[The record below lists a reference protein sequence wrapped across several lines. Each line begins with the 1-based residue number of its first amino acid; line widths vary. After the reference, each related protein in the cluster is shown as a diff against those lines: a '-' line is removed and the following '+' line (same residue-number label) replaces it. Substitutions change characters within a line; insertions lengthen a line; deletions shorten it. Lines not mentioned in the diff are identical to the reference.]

1 VHRKPTAPALYQLQL
16 GTPYM
21 GRDPLGPGD
30 QAIEL
35 GIELDPKEP
44 FEPSANGC
52 PGAWYRAAFVDS
64 VWPLTRRRDGNGGR
78 IQNPRFDAADW
89 FAQEAALYFEAEEE
103 RALAYLERK
112 RFEVQAAKDRER
124 ERKSKGGNRR

>member
-1 VHRKPTAPALYQLQL
+1 
-16 GTPYM
+16 M
-21 GRDPLGPGD
+21 GRDPLGPD
-30 QAIEL
+30 DATTEL
-35 GIELDPKEP
+35 GIELDPAEP

-78 IQNPRFDAADW
+78 IQNPRFDSADW
-89 FAQEAALYFEAEEE
+89 QAQEAALYFEAEEE

-112 RFEVQAAKDRER
+112 RFEVQAAMDRKAER
-124 ERKSKGGNRR
+124 ERQSKGHRR